1 MVEYSTLS
9 GTGKTQFRIKKSRIR
24 PRKPNPSL
32 FRNRNIPFRVIL
44 NENLRMYEISAIAA
58 SHQMQ
63 NVTGSYAGFG
73 QLTNIYRSK
82 FATRFIC
89 CVSFLSNS
97 PPPLW
102 NQRFRLTVMNQ
113 ADIPQKTFL
122 PSDLNHPG
130 ADAPVRTYN
139 CAKQM
144 HS

>member
-1 MVEYSTLS
+1 MA
-9 GTGKTQFRIKKSRIR
+9 
-24 PRKPNPSL
+24 RKPNPSL

-44 NENLRMYEISAIAA
+44 NENLRMYEITAMAA

-63 NVTGSYAGFG
+63 NANESYAGFG
-73 QLTNIYRSK
+73 QLTNIYRLK

-89 CVSFLSNS
+89 SVSFLSNS

-102 NQRFRLTVMNQ
+102 NQRIRLMVMNQ

-122 PSDLNHPG
+122 PSDLIHRG
-130 ADAPVRTYN
+130 ADAPALTYN